1 MLLGFYCFSNK
12 KRAFKFYFIL
22 IILLPF
28 GGGFSD
34 LFVKSTVAVYEFFY
48 IGLCSNFLFYSIN
61 RKAFSKLLIFSLP
74 LILLLVSSGFFSGNP
89 LEFIIKDIK
98 PFIVIIVALIFLRS
112 IKNIETIFTYSEIR
126 LLMLVN
132 LIKVIA
138 IYILGN
144 YFGLNEKLNDDFYY
158 VQNPGFRYSD
168 LGTIFVSFYFIYKLS
183 NKIEFN
189 FLDIVSIIIPI
200 FVTQQRTL
208 MVALILIFI
217 VFYTFNAKLIIKVLT
232 LISFSAVGYLV
243 YSTVGGRFFDVF
255 NLDLL
260 TSLLINRYSPFF
272 TELRE
277 FSTVMDYLLGN
288 GFGKPFYIPWFEYRE
303 NINNLNPN
311 IDNLYLTYFMKF
323 GVASLFVLLYMYQV
337 FKKNMFNNAYSR
349 YLLLYFFILGLTT
362 AFSYQLSFIFLLIFP
377 VLISEKSKI

>member
-1 MLLGFYCFSNK
+1 MKWLTKGF
-12 KRAFKFYFIL
+12 L
-22 IILLPF
+22 I
-28 GGGFSD
+28 
-34 LFVKSTVAVYEFFY
+34 
-48 IGLCSNFLFYSIN
+48 
-61 RKAFSKLLIFSLP
+61 
-74 LILLLVSSGFFSGNP
+74 
-89 LEFIIKDIK
+89 
-98 PFIVIIVALIFLRS
+98 
-112 IKNIETIFTYSEIR
+112 
-126 LLMLVN
+126 
-132 LIKVIA
+132 
-138 IYILGN
+138 
-144 YFGLNEKLNDDFYY
+144 
-158 VQNPGFRYSD
+158 
-168 LGTIFVSFYFIYKLS
+168 
-183 NKIEFN
+183 
-189 FLDIVSIIIPI
+189 
-200 FVTQQRTL
+200 
-208 MVALILIFI
+208 
-217 VFYTFNAKLIIKVLT
+217 

-272 TELRE
+272 TELSE

-323 GVASLFVLLYMYQV
+323 GVVSLFVLLYMYQV